1 MKIVKE
7 SLIKVPS
14 WEELVS
20 SAPEEL
26 QNVLKKCEETHQS
39 GIWHPEA
46 PNAKVPHNVLAH
58 IRLVYDRASAT
69 GDINLAIAAFFHDL
83 GKADTTAKNKR
94 GGWSAH
100 GHENVSARLVN
111 RHAGWVEEI
120 GGSPAEVEEIVGNH
134 MRIKQMEE
142 MRPAKQ
148 DAMKTLNTYDQLLQ
162 FTKCDDMKT
171 LTDEEM
177 NRYR

>member
-1 MKIVKE
+1 MRAKQINIPSYDDLCAIAPQE
-7 SLIKVPS
+7 IKDYIT
-14 WEELVS
+14 
-20 SAPEEL
+20 
-26 QNVLKKCEETHQS
+26 KCDDTPQ
-39 GIWHPEA
+39 GTDWHPEG
-46 PNAKVPHNVLAH
+46 NVGIHN
-58 IRLVYDRASAT
+58 RLVYDRASVS

-142 MRPAKQ
+142 MRPVKQ
-148 DAMKTLNTYDQLLQ
+148 EAMKTLNTYDQLLQ
-162 FTKCDDMKT
+162 FTKCDNMKT

-177 NRYR
+177 NRYK